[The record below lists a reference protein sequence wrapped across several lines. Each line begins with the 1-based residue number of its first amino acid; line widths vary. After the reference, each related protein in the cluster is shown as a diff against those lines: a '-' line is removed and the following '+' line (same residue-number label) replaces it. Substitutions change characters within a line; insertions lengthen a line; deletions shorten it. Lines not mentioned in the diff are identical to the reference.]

1 MGCQKKSGRSIWEC
15 LSEIPQN
22 VHKPLILKFA
32 DGGLLSVMHFA
43 NSVLAVW
50 ESAINLR
57 PVPVTFSIIDL
68 NLFPVSKGWVLLSR
82 YFLPARAIFFHAFV
96 GFFCNNFK

>member
-1 MGCQKKSGRSIWEC
+1 KNLVDQFGNVCPRYLK
-15 LSEIPQN
+15 N

-43 NSVLAVW
+43 NRVLAVW

-68 NLFPVSKGWVLLSR
+68 NLFPVSKGWV
-82 YFLPARAIFFHAFV
+82 
-96 GFFCNNFK
+96 